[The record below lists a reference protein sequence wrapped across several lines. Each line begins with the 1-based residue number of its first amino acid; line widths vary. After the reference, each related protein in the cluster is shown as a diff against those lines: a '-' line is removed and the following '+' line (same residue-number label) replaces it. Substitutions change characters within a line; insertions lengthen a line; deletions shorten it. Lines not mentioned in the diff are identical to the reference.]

1 MPTTVQY
8 GKRAVIDFGF
18 IDHPL
23 AGTPIGA
30 ALDLCIA
37 LTLIIVPSIRV
48 TESISAAKYP
58 GYRAY
63 QAKTPVLIPFLRFA
77 RPARGA

>member
-1 MPTTVQY
+1 M
-8 GKRAVIDFGF
+8 IDFGF

-30 ALDLCIA
+30 AQDLCIV
-37 LTLIIVPSIRV
+37 LTLMFTGSIRV

-63 QAKTPVLIPFLRFA
+63 QAKTPALIPFLRF
-77 RPARGA
+77 PGPVRGA